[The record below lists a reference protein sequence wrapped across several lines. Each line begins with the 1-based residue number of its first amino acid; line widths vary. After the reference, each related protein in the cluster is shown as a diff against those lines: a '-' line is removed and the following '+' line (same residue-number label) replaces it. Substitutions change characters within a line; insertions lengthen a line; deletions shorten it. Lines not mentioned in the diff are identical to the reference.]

1 MAPYPGNDLAV
12 DPTERRA
19 AIVASRMRNRRTG
32 MGDVRASP
40 NDQNGVIGMIGP
52 DAPRPGVRTGDLNTG
67 GYTAQKISQPVGPQ
81 SPYTAAPD
89 SGGNRPTQEEGRTL
103 RQMAEESMYGA
114 RSAARIARGRLFDL
128 TKPGSVSSGAERAA
142 GFAAV
147 DDAKRVERNY
157 EGDYNRLN
165 NATKTLQSPE
175 TVAANRAE
183 LQRQFKMNTGGTGGR
198 IPPDPRL
205 DPAGFFTGN
214 SAGEQVEKYPGAGQM
229 AVRAA
234 GANLNRQ
241 SLNAEQNRPRELAFD
256 PLPSEAER
264 RGPVD
269 TTGPSAPEQMAIR
282 LRMARDRA
290 AAGTAASN
298 TLADSETNRILSESA
313 AGTARAGA
321 DKAKADAERV
331 ASESAASLAPK
342 TATVS
347 AERDKT
353 NLMIEGGKT
362 DRARS
367 GEIAQ
372 QHAPIINAI
381 KRYAALY
388 NVENG
393 IPDTESPDAQAISA
407 AGKRAI
413 QEWSSMPEEVR
424 AAIAESILSE
434 WDAGN
439 TNFDPNTGKTN
450 PWGQYGNIVLN
461 TLASPF
467 NWKNPLR
474 DVRGVAESR
483 GELAGF
489 KSQAERARSMAARRR
504 AASSAS

>member
-52 DAPRPGVRTGDLNTG
+52 DAPRPGVRIGDLNTG

-269 TTGPSAPEQMAIR
+269 TTGPSAPEQMAVR
-282 LRMARDRA
+282 LRSRRAINAARASGEAEQEMAGIDASTALAKSRPGMVGAATKAEESGLAANDAENRARAAVAESTAKYAPQSAEAQARMGNLKARAAERGLTREAEGVDAGFVERA
-290 AAGTAASN
+290 AAV
-298 TLADSETNRILSESA
+298 ADQFGKLDGSENAGQMEAMHGSFE
-313 AGTARAGA
+313 AGTI
-321 DKAKADAERV
+321 
-331 ASESAASLAPK
+331 APLE
-342 TATVS
+342 A
-347 AERDKT
+347 
-353 NLMIEGGKT
+353 M
-362 DRARS
+362 ARS
-367 GEIAQ
+367 G
-372 QHAPIINAI
+372 
-381 KRYAALY
+381 
-388 NVENG
+388 
-393 IPDTESPDAQAISA
+393 A
-407 AGKRAI
+407 AGATEARNIA
-413 QEWSSMPEEVR
+413 SMILARMQVPPRGIYGLDPRRTMNMNEHIGKIEQY
-424 AAIAESILSE
+424 IARLQ
-434 WDAGN
+434 ALMGN
-439 TNFDPNTGKTN
+439 TAP
-450 PWGQYGNIVLN
+450 
-461 TLASPF
+461 
-467 NWKNPLR
+467 
-474 DVRGVAESR
+474 
-483 GELAGF
+483 
-489 KSQAERARSMAARRR
+489 
-504 AASSAS
+504 